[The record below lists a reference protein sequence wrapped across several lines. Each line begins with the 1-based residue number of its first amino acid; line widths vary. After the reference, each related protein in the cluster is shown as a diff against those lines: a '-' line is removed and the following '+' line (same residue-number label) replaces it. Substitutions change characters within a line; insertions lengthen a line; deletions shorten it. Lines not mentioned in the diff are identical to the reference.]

1 MDSRLTREK
10 GLFHKSA
17 FDYHPQTDTYH
28 CPAGQTLI
36 LLGKCEKT
44 PRTRVRFVVIFEL
57 L

>member
-44 PRTRVRFVVIFEL
+44 PRT
-57 L
+57 